1 MGIVTGW
8 EADNHDQIFIDEL
21 ERELAGIAP
30 VISLPTVARLEPEP
44 ALGA

>member
-21 ERELAGIAP
+21 ERDLAGIA
-30 VISLPTVARLEPEP
+30 LPTVARLEPEP